1 MVKNNYILS
10 VLKGVV
16 ISLLF
21 AIIAILLFS
30 VILRIFSL
38 SNGVIKP
45 VNYVIKIVEIFLG
58 TYLTVKE
65 NHGALKG
72 LVTGV
77 IIVIITFVFFSII
90 GGGFTFDIDLLWE
103 TLLGGAVGSIT
114 GIFAVNK
121 KAKR

>member
-1 MVKNNYILS
+1 MVKNNFILG
-10 VLKGVV
+10 VLKALV

-30 VILRIFSL
+30 VIMRIFSL

-65 NHGALKG
+65 SRGAVKG

-77 IIVIITFVFFSII
+77 IIVIITFLFTQRNKILTII
-90 GGGFTFDIDLLWE
+90 QYPIRGTI
-103 TLLGGAVGSIT
+103 
-114 GIFAVNK
+114 NM
-121 KAKR
+121 